1 MSPHAVSLEDDELQ
15 ADTIAREPTSS
26 QNGNGH
32 TTGTP
37 NKSLL
42 RPTDDDELHD
52 AVIVGFGPAS
62 LAIAVALH
70 DALEDG
76 QPTLRTRNPKVR
88 FLERQSRFAWHPGM
102 LLPGA
107 KMQISFL
114 KDMATLRNPRS
125 KFTFLNYLFE
135 KQRLVQFTNLS
146 TFLPHRIEYED
157 YMKWCASWFED
168 VVDYDQE
175 CLSVEADHKDSSTG
189 AVAGF
194 RVTSRN
200 PRTGTESSI
209 RAKHVIIATGGR
221 PSMPANLPSGH
232 PRIIHSSQYATAV
245 PEIFR
250 GGRQPKSVAVIG
262 GGQSAAEVFNNIP
275 SRFPGAKVCLLIRD
289 SALRPSDDS
298 PFVNEVFDPERVD
311 QIYAQRP
318 DVRSREIARDKATN
332 YSVVRLELLEHIYET
347 LYSYRLQY
355 ENESQWP
362 QRILSHRTVTTVED
376 CEVDGAPALRLH
388 VNDSSALSA
397 DRQKPTTETRTVD
410 LVVVASGYRRDAHEN
425 LLKGLRDLMPGGD
438 SKGQTWQVRRDYGV
452 EFREGS
458 VSEDAGIWLQG
469 CNEQTHGLSDSL
481 LSILAN
487 RGGEMVQS
495 IFGTQM
501 TNGVGTQMTNGVNGH
516 SIRPSHRS

>member
-1 MSPHAVSLEDDELQ
+1 MSPHAVSAEDDEHQTDTMAHGQ
-15 ADTIAREPTSS
+15 ATS
-26 QNGNGH
+26 QIGNGH
-32 TTGTP
+32 TNGTTK
-37 NKSLL
+37 KSLL
-42 RPTDDDELHD
+42 QPTDDGELHEL
-52 AVIVGFGPAS
+52 VVVGFGPAS

-70 DALEDG
+70 DAIEDG
-76 QPTLRTRNPKVR
+76 QPPLRNLCPKVR

-135 KQRLVQFTNLS
+135 KKRLVQFTNLS

-157 YMKWCASWFED
+157 YMKWCAGWFED
-168 VVDYDQE
+168 VVDYDRD
-175 CLSVEADHKDSSTG
+175 CLSVEADHKDPNTG

-194 RVTSRN
+194 RVTSVN
-200 PRTGTESSI
+200 PRTGHESTL

-221 PSMPANLPSGH
+221 PSMPAHLPSGH

-245 PEIFR
+245 SEMFR
-250 GGRQPKSVAVIG
+250 GGRKPKSVVVIG

-275 SRFPGAKVCLLIRD
+275 SRFPGAKVTLLIRD

-311 QIYAQRP
+311 QIYAQSP

-347 LYSYRLQY
+347 LYTYRLQY
-355 ENESQWP
+355 SDESQWP
-362 QRILSHRTVTTVED
+362 QRILSHRTVTSVED
-376 CEVDGAPALRLH
+376 CEIDGEPALQLH
-388 VNDSSALSA
+388 INNSSAISA
-397 DRQKPTTETRTVD
+397 DRLKPTTETLTAD
-410 LVVVASGYRRDAHEN
+410 LVVVASGYRRDAHED
-425 LLKGLRDLMPGGD
+425 LLQSLRPLMPGGD
-438 SKGQTWQVRRDYGV
+438 CKGQSWNVRRDYGV

-458 VSEDAGIWLQG
+458 VSEAAGVWLQG

-487 RGGEMVQS
+487 RGGEMVQN
-495 IFGTQM
+495 IFGTQ
-501 TNGVGTQMTNGVNGH
+501 TTNGVNGH
-516 SIRPSHRS
+516 TARPSHGS

>member
-32 TTGTP
+32 TNGTT

-42 RPTDDDELHD
+42 QPTDDDELHD
-52 AVIVGFGPAS
+52 LLCIGFGPAS

-76 QPTLRTRNPKVR
+76 QPALRTVNPKVR

-125 KFTFLNYLFE
+125 NFTFLNYLFE
-135 KQRLVQFTNLS
+135 KNRLVQFTNLS

-194 RVTSRN
+194 RVTSVNRS
-200 PRTGTESSI
+200 TGVESSV
-209 RAKHVIIATGGR
+209 RAKHVVIATGGR
-221 PSMPANLPSGH
+221 PSMPAPLPSGH

-245 PEIFR
+245 SKIFCD
-250 GGRQPKSVAVIG
+250 GRQPKSVAVIG

-275 SRFPGAKVCLLIRD
+275 SRFPGAKVSLLIRD

-298 PFVNEVFDPERVD
+298 PFVNEVFDPQRVD
-311 QIYAQRP
+311 QIYAQSP

-347 LYSYRLQY
+347 LYSYRL
-355 ENESQWP
+355 
-362 QRILSHRTVTTVED
+362 HVED
-376 CEVDGAPALRLH
+376 CEVDGEPALQLH
-388 VNDSSALSA
+388 VNDSSAVSA
-397 DRQKPTTETRTVD
+397 DRLKPTTETLTAD
-410 LVVVASGYRRDAHEN
+410 LVVVASGYRRDAHED
-425 LLKGLRDLMPGGD
+425 LLKGLRGLMPGGD
-438 SKGQTWQVRRDYGV
+438 SKGQTWQVRRDYSV
-452 EFREGS
+452 EFSEGS
-458 VSEDAGIWLQG
+458 VSEDAGVWLQG

-501 TNGVGTQMTNGVNGH
+501 TNGVNGH
-516 SIRPSHRS
+516 SVRSSQRS